1 MAVMIGVDPHKGSH
15 TAVAID
21 ENEVALGELR
31 VRSST
36 AQVERLT
43 AWAARWPERTWAVEG
58 AGGLGYLLAQ
68 QLVAAGEVVVDVQ
81 PKLGARVR
89 LLASGAT
96 NKNDPNDARS
106 VAIAALR
113 STSLRPVMAED
124 HAAVLKLWAKR
135 SRDLGSART
144 QVACRLHAVLCELVP
159 GGVAKDITAGHA
171 AAVLD
176 EVVPTGAVQRAR
188 HDLALE
194 FLDDL
199 RRIDGQMRD
208 TKKRLQEA
216 VAASGTTTTEIF
228 GVGPFVAATV
238 IGYVGD
244 VSRFA
249 DRDHFAAYN
258 GTAPIEVSSGNRKIY
273 RLSRRGN
280 RRLNH
285 AIHMAAVTQI
295 RFRHS
300 TGRVYYDR
308 KIAEGKTHKEAI
320 RSLKRRISDAIYA
333 RLVADARRVAAA
345 RKGPGG
351 QTGNDSA
358 SSVAG
363 SHPERRHFGEAT
375 PGPEPTLRR
384 QPAPTSPATSAPAGR
399 KSRKAS

>member
-1 MAVMIGVDPHKGSH
+1 M
-15 TAVAID
+15 
-21 ENEVALGELR
+21 
-31 VRSST
+31 
-36 AQVERLT
+36 
-43 AWAARWPERTWAVEG
+43 
-58 AGGLGYLLAQ
+58 
-68 QLVAAGEVVVDVQ
+68 DVQ
-81 PKLGARVR
+81 PRLGARVR

-106 VAIAALR
+106 VAIVALR

-238 IGYVGD
+238 LGYVGD

-249 DRDHFAAYN
+249 TR
-258 GTAPIEVSSGNRKIY
+258 TI
-273 RLSRRGN
+273 
-280 RRLNH
+280 RRL
-285 AIHMAAVTQI
+285 
-295 RFRHS
+295 
-300 TGRVYYDR
+300 
-308 KIAEGKTHKEAI
+308 
-320 RSLKRRISDAIYA
+320 
-333 RLVADARRVAAA
+333 
-345 RKGPGG
+345 
-351 QTGNDSA
+351 
-358 SSVAG
+358 
-363 SHPERRHFGEAT
+363 
-375 PGPEPTLRR
+375 
-384 QPAPTSPATSAPAGR
+384 
-399 KSRKAS
+399 